1 MDYRFIFWP
10 EATVWSL
17 KCLDGFVSCKH
28 ATLALKYINWWT
40 GVVWITCGLLWCF
53 YQLFG
58 LSFWRHPF
66 TAEHPLVSKWCN
78 ATFSPIWWR
87 NKLIYILDDLRVS
100 TFSAKKKLG
109 GWTFPLITMLNDTL
123 YCFSALEMSVLLEK
137 LQENKYLCCRSCF
150 HWWWL
155 GIKHQTRGLFS
166 EQFIKH

>member
-1 MDYRFIFWP
+1 MDLFL
-10 EATVWSL
+10 ANMQL
-17 KCLDGFVSCKH
+17 
-28 ATLALKYINWWT
+28 LALKYINWWT

-78 ATFSPIWWR
+78 ATFLQIWWR

-100 TFSAKKKLG
+100 TFSAKKNWGVNFSFNNYVKWHTLLLFCTWNVSFAGETPRKQVPLLFVLASIG
-109 GWTFPLITMLNDTL
+109 GD
-123 YCFSALEMSVLLEK
+123 
-137 LQENKYLCCRSCF
+137 
-150 HWWWL
+150 L